1 MADTIAIVEHRLDP
15 AIRWV
20 WLAGGLVRAL
30 IPLAVTLVLAI
41 GDWLPGWATAVAALV
56 TLLAAVAGLVVPFLR
71 YGAWSYQLREDDL
84 LIRHGVVRTVE
95 RWIPRKRIQY
105 VDLVGGPIE
114 RSLGLRTLVAYTAGS
129 GLLSVSVPGL
139 PEDEAATLRS
149 ELLSWAGSTPPEDI
163 EEPDE

>member
-1 MADTIAIVEHRLDP
+1 VQRRLDP

-20 WLAGGLVRAL
+20 WLAGGLATVL
-30 IPLAVTLVLAI
+30 VPLVITLVLAF
-41 GDWLPGWATAVAALV
+41 GDWLPGWVTVIAGLV
-56 TLLAAVAGLVVPFLR
+56 TLVVALAGVALPFLR
-71 YGAWSYQLREDDL
+71 YRAWSYQLREDDL
-84 LIRHGVVRTVE
+84 VIRYGVVRTVE

-139 PEDEAATLRS
+139 PEQEAATLRS
-149 ELLSWAGSTPPEDI
+149 ELLSWAGSAEEEAAADV
-163 EEPDE
+163 EEPPG